1 MSCIFF
7 KKKKTKTI
15 LPVTSENPMTVQEK
29 IAENKKYICDSY
41 LMLHNIDYETLDN
54 WECPICFRN
63 IYDKNDAI
71 FFPFICDHITCY
83 SCFNAHCKYLRNTQK
98 INDLTNYMKCSLC
111 RSRVNKEWKKAKR
124 VSSHLSKHGFYIM
137 FPKFFH

>member
-1 MSCIFF
+1 
-7 KKKKTKTI
+7 
-15 LPVTSENPMTVQEK
+15 MTAQEK

-111 RSRVNKEWKKAKR
+111 RSRVNKEWKKAKIEFLPMQPGD
-124 VSSHLSKHGFYIM
+124 VSESFAEISKSKKNPDRIVV
-137 FPKFFH
+137 